1 MPTPT
6 ITKLVPQNFELVS
19 GNDKTLR
26 FTALDEFDAIINLN
40 GATIVWAF
48 ANSEKAKA
56 PLITYTSPTNVTIT
70 DADNGLFE
78 VAIQSADTEDLKGG
92 DYYHECRLTSA
103 AGNKITLAYG
113 AVSLL
118 DNIIDS

>member
-19 GNDKTLR
+19 GNDKTLQ
-26 FTALDEFDAIINLN
+26 FTALDEFDVVINLT

-48 ANSEKAKA
+48 AKTATAKA
-56 PLITYTSPTNVTIT
+56 TLFDYTSPTNVTIT
-70 DADNGLFE
+70 DAEGGLFE
-78 VAIQSADTEDLKGG
+78 VEIQSADTEDMKGG
-92 DYYHECRLTSA
+92 EYYHECRMESA

-113 AVSLL
+113 VVVLL
-118 DNIIDS
+118 DNVISV